1 MDIKTKKN
9 IDTILENVTR
19 EALMKYIPSK
29 HRKSIKENDI
39 SLLKNKLLGDLLN
52 EKINMSKFPGKV
64 ETEKNQKQSGT
75 DFNAHMK
82 LVADKMKSYLDFKN
96 NSHPEFPHQNNSKT
110 DYESPMYRNSTEDE
124 EFIDDF
130 RGMGLQD
137 ANGVEDLDRLDA
149 YLSGSQETGNAQ
161 TDEEGNDLGNV
172 VKSDLGKRIEKNLKR
187 KKEKISDRKSKMSN
201 LRGITPD
208 VQTVTNLKES
218 TDEEEINEFLSA
230 LARPAAA
237 ALATY
242 AGEKMVDSMMDE
254 EEVDESTGASSSGS
268 YEAPLGREEGEL
280 EEFHIPNINLP
291 LSNVNFSPRT
301 GDKTITTGTKH
312 FGGLGPDLGPD
323 LTNIKTVGGDTDPNV
338 NIGYD
343 ADDVE
348 DGEEVVVDDAV
359 IDDVVADEFL
369 KNVEGVDVEDI
380 ADEDAEAITLAEGV
394 KRDMNKIN
402 HLFKYNNNTQ

>member
-1 MDIKTKKN
+1 MDTTTKKN

-52 EKINMSKFPGKV
+52 EKVDTSKFPGKV
-64 ETEKNQKQSGT
+64 ETEKNFKESGK
-75 DFNAHMK
+75 FNSEAMK
-82 LVADKMKSYLDFKN
+82 LVADKMKKYLDFKN

-161 TDEEGNDLGNV
+161 TDSEGNDLGNV
-172 VKSDLGKRIEKNLKR
+172 VKSDLGKRIEKNMKR
-187 KKEKISDRKSKMSN
+187 KKEKIADRKSKMSN

-218 TDEEEINEFLSA
+218 TDEEEINEFLAA
-230 LARPAAA
+230 LARPVAAA
-237 ALATY
+237 AATY
-242 AGEKMVDSMMDE
+242 AGEKVVDKMMDE
-254 EEVDESTGASSSGS
+254 EEVDEQTGASSSGS
-268 YEAPLGREEGEL
+268 FVAPLGWKQGEL
-280 EEFHIPNINLP
+280 DELNIKLP
-291 LSNVNFSPRT
+291 LSGDISLGGDVDFSPKALSDNPGADFDYDADVDFMT
-301 GDKTITTGTKH
+301 DGE
-312 FGGLGPDLGPD
+312 FGPGPNIS
-323 LTNIKTVGGDTDPNV
+323 NIKNLEGDTDPKV

-343 ADDVE
+343 SEGD
-348 DGEEVVVDDAV
+348 EEVV
-359 IDDVVADEFL
+359 DDVAVDEFL
-369 KNVEGVDVEDI
+369 KDVEGE
-380 ADEDAEAITLAEGV
+380 ENTELTLAEGV
-394 KRDMNKIN
+394 KRDMTKMN
-402 HLFKYNNNTQ
+402 HLFNYNKNTQ